1 MRILAAEDDAVTR
14 RMLQAALGKWG
25 HEVTLTANG
34 SEAWDV
40 LQQPDAP
47 SLLILDWLMPGID
60 GVEICRRVRQRDELI
75 GATVK
80 SPTSNVEGRGSS
92 VEGHCRLSTL
102 GPRHSAIPPAYIILL
117 TSRSGKDDIVEG
129 LQAGADDYVTKPFD
143 HAELRARVQV
153 GARVVQ
159 LQSVLAARVRELEEA
174 MSSVKTLEGLLPIC
188 CYCNKIRDDG
198 NYWHRVE
205 SYITGRANV
214 RFSHGICPDCTH
226 KLKADLN
233 L

>member
-1 MRILAAEDDAVTR
+1 
-14 RMLQAALGKWG
+14 
-25 HEVTLTANG
+25 
-34 SEAWDV
+34 
-40 LQQPDAP
+40 
-47 SLLILDWLMPGID
+47 
-60 GVEICRRVRQRDELI
+60 
-75 GATVK
+75 
-80 SPTSNVEGRGSS
+80 
-92 VEGHCRLSTL
+92 
-102 GPRHSAIPPAYIILL
+102 
-117 TSRSGKDDIVEG
+117 VEG

-159 LQSVLAARVRELEEA
+159 LQSALAARVRELEEA

-205 SYITGRANV
+205 SYIAGRANV

-226 KLKADLN
+226 KMKADLN